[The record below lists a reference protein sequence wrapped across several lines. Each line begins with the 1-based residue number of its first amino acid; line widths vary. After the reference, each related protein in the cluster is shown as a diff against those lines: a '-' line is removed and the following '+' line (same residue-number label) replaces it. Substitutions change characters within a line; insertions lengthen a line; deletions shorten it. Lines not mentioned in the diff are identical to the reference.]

1 MLPFFIYVCKRT
13 TYKRYIGMK
22 VLTTSEEV
30 QTLTII
36 PRSYASTV
44 SVVLRDET
52 TNEVTTYTNISTT
65 QNKGYLSLSNAF
77 SLVENTFY
85 ELTVK
90 EGSNVIYKDKIF
102 CTDQTV
108 ASYSV
113 NDGVYT
119 TENTYDNEYI
129 IL

>member
-1 MLPFFIYVCKRT
+1 
-13 TYKRYIGMK
+13 MK

>member
-1 MLPFFIYVCKRT
+1 
-13 TYKRYIGMK
+13 MK
-22 VLTTSEEV
+22 VLTTSEEA

-102 CTDQTV
+102 CTDQAV